1 MVFYDDAWKERFG
14 KRAVKRLGAIMAL
27 VDEIY
32 SEKDTLKTELDVNV
46 VGIEHAKGE
55 RWAGKKW
62 LPDPFWANLKN
73 IAEKSSK
80 EANLYIFFTDG
91 GSKEGFAGLAPMSV
105 VCDDYLDQRMN
116 INGYY
121 EGNHKGGDAYTASVS
136 FSEEWHL
143 WEGWLGL

>member
-1 MVFYDDAWKERFG
+1 MFRLDLMVFYDDAWKKRFG
-14 KRAVKRLGAIMAL
+14 SRAVKRAGAIMAL

-32 SEKDTLKTELDVNV
+32 SEKDTLKTILDVNV

-55 RWAGKKW
+55 NWGGAKW
-62 LPDPFWANLKN
+62 GPDSFWENLKN

-91 GSKEGFAGLAPMSV
+91 ESEEGYTGLAPMSV
-105 VCDDYLDQRMN
+105 VCNDYLDARMN

-121 EGNHKGGDAYTASVS
+121 EGNLKGGDAFTASVS
-136 FSEEWHL
+136 F
-143 WEGWLGL
+143 G